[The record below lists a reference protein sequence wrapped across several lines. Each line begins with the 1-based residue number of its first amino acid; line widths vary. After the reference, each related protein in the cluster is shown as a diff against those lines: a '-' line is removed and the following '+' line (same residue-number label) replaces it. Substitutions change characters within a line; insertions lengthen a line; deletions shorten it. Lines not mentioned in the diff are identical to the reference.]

1 MTFQIHSLPKELFE
15 ALFSLSEAD
24 LKAKNI
30 LKVTANSDPG
40 FPCRVSLQD
49 AKIGDELLLLNYQH
63 LEGETPYEATHAI
76 YVRKDAMQAHID
88 AGKVPAVLSQ
98 RVLSVRGF
106 DKQNMMVEADVV
118 NGPELGEKL
127 EELFANAEIEFIH
140 IHNAKQGCFAAKATR
155 N

>member
-106 DKQNMMVEADVV
+106 DKQNMMVEADIV
-118 NGPELGEKL
+118 NGP
-127 EELFANAEIEFIH
+127 
-140 IHNAKQGCFAAKATR
+140 
-155 N
+155 